1 MRHYLRIAFMLLSMT
16 SNNALSATLKADAP
30 PVIVKIE
37 DYNFE
42 YQQLGN
48 VKAFVEASAA
58 EEEGVSYHSVV
69 LSYTLK
75 GTDIVESPTLL
86 ASLSK
91 AAKDRCNE
99 LASGSADGDIVST
112 TRTVSP
118 WMITGKFICALK

>member
-1 MRHYLRIAFMLLSMT
+1 MPQ
-16 SNNALSATLKADAP
+16 KADAP

-48 VKAFVEASAA
+48 IKAFVEASAS

-75 GTDIVESPTLL
+75 GQDLVESPTLL

-91 AAKDRCNE
+91 AAEEKCNE
-99 LASGSADGDIVST
+99 LALGSADGDIVSK